1 MASKT
6 KRAARNNNNPSAS
19 HPRSSSRRASK
30 SLDESRRRTRTRLI
44 HGRGRTGKWEYDH
57 HVVPPM
63 TCSAAFRLDSA
74 RRGAQGFCDFA
85 HHSTGAS
92 EEAPIYIYDRLD
104 EPTRAMLE
112 ENLAVAEHG
121 EMAVCFASGMA
132 AISALVGVLVRTG
145 QHIVS
150 HRTLY
155 GCTYSLFTNWLPRA
169 DIGTTFIDLSDEA
182 ALRKSIRHETRLVYF
197 ETPVNPDL
205 QLIDIARVRRIVDE
219 TNLDRPL
226 SHRVWIACDNTFASP
241 FCQRP
246 LQRGADVVV
255 ESLTKGIGGFGTDLG
270 GVVVGPAGLQ
280 DKLLMYRKDF
290 GGTLSPK
297 AAWGALVYGL
307 PSLAARMANY
317 QKSAMRVAKFL
328 EAHPRVEYVRYPGLP
343 SFPQYDLAREQM
355 VDESDRFAP
364 GSMIYFVLRQTSHD
378 DNPGERLID
387 WIAKNSYC
395 ITLAVSLGQV
405 KTLIECPYSMTHAA
419 VPREQKEVD
428 GLVPGGVR
436 LSIGLEDWHDLIAEL
451 DAALSST

>member
-1 MASKT
+1 MASRTRKLT
-6 KRAARNNNNPSAS
+6 RDNGNTSAS
-19 HPRSSSRRASK
+19 HPDSSRRRASR
-30 SLDESRRRTRTRLI
+30 SLNESRRRTRTRLI

-74 RRGAQGFCDFA
+74 RRGAQGFCEFA
-85 HHSTGAS
+85 HHAPDAA
-92 EEAPIYIYDRLD
+92 EHAPIYIYDRLD

-121 EMAVCFASGMA
+121 DMAVCFASGMA

-155 GCTYSLFTNWLPRA
+155 GCTYSLFTNWLPRYEIQA
-169 DIGTTFIDLSDEA
+169 TFIDMTDEA
-182 ALRKSIRHETRLVYF
+182 ALRRSIQHETRLVYF

-205 QLIDIARVRRIVDE
+205 QLIDIARVRQIVDE
-219 TNLDRPL
+219 INLDRPL
-226 SHRVWIACDNTFASP
+226 SHRVWIACDNTFATP

-246 LQRGADVVV
+246 LQLGADVVV

-270 GVVVGPAGLQ
+270 GVVIGPAEIQ

-317 QKSAMRVAKFL
+317 QKTAMRVAKFL
-328 EAHPRVEYVRYPGLP
+328 ESHPRVEYVRYPGLT
-343 SFPQYDLAREQM
+343 SFPQNDLARSQM
-355 VDESDRFAP
+355 VDENGRFAP
-364 GSMIYFVLRQTSHD
+364 GSMIYFVLKQESPS

-405 KTLIECPYSMTHAA
+405 KTLIECPYTMTHAA
-419 VPREQKEVD
+419 VPPEQKAAD

-436 LSIGLEDWHDLIAEL
+436 LSVGLEDWHDLIAEL

>member
-1 MASKT
+1 MASRTRKPAGT
-6 KRAARNNNNPSAS
+6 NGSSKAS
-19 HPRSSSRRASK
+19 HSK
-30 SLDESRRRTRTRLI
+30 SSHRRPSQSHDESRRRTRTRLI
-44 HGRGRTGKWEYDH
+44 HGRGRSHKWEYDH

-74 RRGAQGFCDFA
+74 RRGAQGFCEFA
-85 HHSTGAS
+85 HHAPDAPEHT
-92 EEAPIYIYDRLD
+92 PIYIYDRLD

-121 EMAVCFASGMA
+121 DMAVCFASGMA

-155 GCTYSLFTNWLPRA
+155 GCTYSLLTNWLPRN
-169 DIGTTFIDLSDEA
+169 DILTTFIDLSDEA
-182 ALRKSIRHETRLVYF
+182 ALRKAVRNETRLVYF

-219 TNLDRPL
+219 INLDRPL
-226 SHRVWIACDNTFASP
+226 SHRIWIACDNTFASP

-246 LQRGADVVV
+246 LQLGVDVVV

-270 GVVVGPAGLQ
+270 GVVVGPADLH
-280 DKLLMYRKDF
+280 DKLLLYRKDF

-317 QKSAMRVAKFL
+317 QKTAMRVAKFL

-343 SFPQYDLAREQM
+343 SFPQYDLARKQM
-355 VDESDRFAP
+355 VDENDRFAP
-364 GSMIYFVLRQTSHD
+364 GSMIYFVLKQISLD

-405 KTLIECPYSMTHAA
+405 KTLIECPFTMTHAA
-419 VPREQKEVD
+419 VPPEQKAAD

-451 DAALSST
+451 DAALSRT

>member
-1 MASKT
+1 MASRT
-6 KRAARNNNNPSAS
+6 KKSTRNNGNSPTARPATSQHLPSK
-19 HPRSSSRRASK
+19 R
-30 SLDESRRRTRTRLI
+30 LDESRRRTRTRLI

-74 RRGAQGFCDFA
+74 RRGAKGFCEFA
-85 HHSTGAS
+85 HHTPGAP
-92 EEAPIYIYDRLD
+92 EHAPIYIYDRLD

-121 EMAVCFASGMA
+121 DMAVCFASGMA
-132 AISALVGVLVRTG
+132 AISALAGVLVRTG

-155 GCTYSLFTNWLPRA
+155 GCTYSLFTNWLPRQE
-169 DIGTTFIDLSDEA
+169 IGITFIDLSDEA
-182 ALRKSIRHETRLVYF
+182 ALRKSIHHETRLVYF

-205 QLIDIARVRRIVDE
+205 QLIDIARIRRIVDQI
-219 TNLDRPL
+219 NLDRPL

-246 LQRGADVVV
+246 LQLGADVVV

-270 GVVVGPAGLQ
+270 GAVVGPAELH

-317 QKSAMRVAKFL
+317 QKTAMRVAKFL
-328 EAHPRVEYVRYPGLP
+328 ENHPRVEYVRYPGLP
-343 SFPQYDLAREQM
+343 SFPQYDLARKQM
-355 VDESDRFAP
+355 VDENGRFAP
-364 GSMIYFVLRQTSHD
+364 GSMIYFVLKHTSPD

-387 WIAKNSYC
+387 WVAQNSYC

-405 KTLIECPYSMTHAA
+405 KTLIECPYTMTHAA
-419 VPREQKEVD
+419 VPPEQKAAE

-451 DAALSST
+451 NEALENC